1 MRSRERRDADTAP
14 LSAAVTRHA
23 HGLHRQDPWAITKGA
38 LAMRYPVKAVPA
50 LIILALTLLGVLVPS
65 NAIAAPRPHAVTAP
79 AMNKPRPTAVTAISD
94 PTTCQW
100 AAGLLVTFDTG
111 EVVCVGLGFN
121 ARPSIGTVD
130 SFWRAYWSTEFPFYH
145 DAGFTQNGTPDVI
158 SFSEL

>member
-1 MRSRERRDADTAP
+1 
-14 LSAAVTRHA
+14 
-23 HGLHRQDPWAITKGA
+23 
-38 LAMRYPVKAVPA
+38 MRYPIKTMPA
-50 LIILALTLLGVLVPS
+50 LVVLALTLLGAFAPS
-65 NAIAAPRPHAVTAP
+65 HAVAAPLSHPVTTP
-79 AMNKPRPTAVTAISD
+79 AATTPRPLAVTAISE

-130 SFWRAYWSTEFPFYH
+130 SFWRSYWSTEFPFYH
-145 DAGFTQNGTPDVI
+145 SAGFTQNGTPDVI